1 MDLAGGD
8 LRPAPGR
15 VKRALLALGAALGLG
30 FWLGP
35 GLVASHLNP
44 LLPPPAGPVPEAA
57 AVLHRTLLVADLHAD
72 ALLWDRSLLER
83 SGTGHLDIPRLVEGQ
98 IAVQAFTVVTK
109 VPRKLNLESN
119 AADSDQITALAVLQ
133 LWPPRTWTGLLERA
147 LHQADKLRRT
157 AADSRGRLAI
167 VTTGEELDA
176 FLEAR
181 APGEAM
187 VAGFLGLEGA
197 HALEGNPANLDV
209 LFNAGFRMIGLT
221 HFFDNEVGG
230 SAHGLEKGGLSEMG
244 RRVLDRMETLGML
257 VDLAHAS
264 PALIDDVLARAS
276 RPVVVSH
283 TGIQGTCPGPRNLD
297 DARLE
302 AIAATGGVIGIGLWP
317 DAVCGETPAAWAR
330 AVRYAVDR
338 VGADH
343 VALGSDWDGAV
354 PAIVDAAGTVHLTAA
369 LLDVGFDADEI
380 RRIMGGNTIRV
391 LREVLPAG
399 VTPRRGGRNL
409 DDTNDMG
416 ERE

>member
-1 MDLAGGD
+1 M
-8 LRPAPGR
+8 RP
-15 VKRALLALGAALGLG
+15 ALLALGIVLGTAFGLV

-44 LLPPPAGPVPEAA
+44 LLPPPAGPVPAA
-57 AVLHRTLLVADLHAD
+57 AAALHRTLLVADFHAD
-72 ALLWDRSLLER
+72 ALLWDRGLLER

-98 IAVQAFTVVTK
+98 VAVQSFTVVTK
-109 VPRKLNLESN
+109 VPRGMNLEANSG
-119 AADSDQITALAVLQ
+119 DSDQITALAVLQ
-133 LWPPRTWTGLLERA
+133 LWPPRTWASLLERA

-167 VTTGEELDA
+167 VTTGDELDA

-197 HALEGNPANLDV
+197 HALEGDPANVDV
-209 LFNAGFRMIGLT
+209 LFDAGFRMIGLT

-230 SAHGLEKGGLSEMG
+230 SAHGVEKGGLTEVG
-244 RRVLDRMETLGML
+244 HQVLDRMDALGML
-257 VDLAHAS
+257 IDLAHAS
-264 PALIDDVLARAS
+264 PALIDDVLERAS

-283 TGIQGTCPGPRNLD
+283 TGVQGTCPGPRNLD

-302 AIAATGGVIGIGLWP
+302 AIAGTGGVIAIGLWP
-317 DAVCGETPAAWAR
+317 DAVCGDSPAAWAQ

-354 PAIVDAAGTVHLTAA
+354 PVIVDAAGTVHLTAA
-369 LLDVGFDADEI
+369 LLDVGLEADEI

-399 VTPRRGGRNL
+399 VTPRRQGRPIG
-409 DDTNDMG
+409 DVNDRG
-416 ERE
+416 ERK